1 MANGQWTR
9 EPQGQRKHKVP
20 HLKDST
26 LWPNGS
32 LPLSSPAH
40 LLATIAIMNYYDMWV
55 NIKDSRKD
63 LEFAEAVRAY
73 LDYLKGQGMIAGWT
87 LKRRKFGFGPESLG
101 EFNITV
107 WAENL
112 AQLDAAFSH
121 VATRSGE
128 VERLHIPVYAAVT
141 DFKSAQ
147 WRDFPDPERVR
158 P

>member
-1 MANGQWTR
+1 MAKLQRANGRGPDVGKDTNAGTLA
-9 EPQGQRKHKVP
+9 PC
-20 HLKDST
+20 HLAI
-26 LWPNGS
+26 WP
-32 LPLSSPAH
+32 LRSPVL
-40 LLATIAIMNYYDMWV
+40 LLATITIMNYYDMWV

-141 DFKSAQ
+141 DFKSAL

-158 P
+158 S

>member
-1 MANGQWTR
+1 MANGKGPERQT
-9 EPQGQRKHKVP
+9 
-20 HLKDST
+20 KDEDPILENLA
-26 LWPNGS
+26 LWPFGS
-32 LPLSSPAH
+32 LALSSPVP

-141 DFKSAQ
+141 DFKSAL

-158 P
+158 S

>member
-1 MANGQWTR
+1 MAKRAKGPNR
-9 EPQGQRKHKVP
+9 RQRP
-20 HLKDST
+20 AFRDFGPLA
-26 LWPNGS
+26 LWLFGS
-32 LPLSSPAH
+32 LALSSPVP
-40 LLATIAIMNYYDMWV
+40 LVATIAIMNYYDMWV

-141 DFKSAQ
+141 DFKSAL

-158 P
+158 S